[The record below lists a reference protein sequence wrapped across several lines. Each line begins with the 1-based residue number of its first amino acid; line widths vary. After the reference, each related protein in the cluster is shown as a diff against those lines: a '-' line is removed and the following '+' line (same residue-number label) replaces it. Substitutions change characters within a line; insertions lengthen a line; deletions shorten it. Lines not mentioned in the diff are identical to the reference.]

1 MESGWVSAVDS
12 EGRTI
17 WIADATAATA
27 RRLRIQV
34 FGRTVWIDHPFFRTD
49 KVMLRSL
56 RQLYGKKLGASD
68 GDIGHVK
75 DFYFND
81 QQWAIR
87 YVIADTGSW
96 LSGRLVLISPHA
108 FENLHQDGDCLVVN
122 LTRQQIEN
130 SPAIES
136 HKPVS
141 RQYVEEY
148 YRVGETWGVG
158 GFPEAPPAPHLMPS
172 KQASDDLHL
181 QSTQALSGYPIQTS
195 EGAIGHVIDFII
207 DDKSWAICHLVVE
220 TGHWYSRK
228 EIVISPKHIDRIS
241 YEEPKVFVNVTKEAI
256 LEAPQYHV
264 SPLGEAYGDT
274 RNFD

>member
-1 MESGWVSAVDS
+1 
-12 EGRTI
+12 
-17 WIADATAATA
+17 
-27 RRLRIQV
+27 
-34 FGRTVWIDHPFFRTD
+34 
-49 KVMLRSL
+49 MLRSL

-87 YVIADTGSW
+87 YVVADTGSW
-96 LSGRLVLISPHA
+96 LSGRLVLIAHHA
-108 FENLHQDGDCLVVN
+108 FGNLPQEDADCLSVN

-148 YRVGETWGVG
+148 YRRGETWGVG
-158 GFPEAPPAPHLMPS
+158 GFPEAPPPLHLMPN
-172 KQASDDLHL
+172 KPGSDDLHL
-181 QSTQALSGYPIQTS
+181 QSTQALSGYPIQTG
-195 EGAIGHVIDFII
+195 EGAIGHVIDFIME
-207 DDKSWAICHLVVE
+207 DRSWTICHLVVE
-220 TGHWYSRK
+220 TGHWYSHK

-241 YEEPKVFVNVTKEAI
+241 YEESKVFVNVSKEAI

-264 SPLGEAYGDT
+264 SPLGETYGDT

>member
-1 MESGWVSAVDS
+1 
-12 EGRTI
+12 
-17 WIADATAATA
+17 
-27 RRLRIQV
+27 
-34 FGRTVWIDHPFFRTD
+34 
-49 KVMLRSL
+49 MLRSL
-56 RQLYGKKLGASD
+56 RQLYGKKLSASD

-81 QQWAIR
+81 QQWAIC
-87 YVIADTGSW
+87 YVVADTGSW
-96 LSGRLVLISPHA
+96 LSGRLVLISPNA
-108 FENLHQDGDCLVVN
+108 FGNLHQDGDCLLVN
-122 LTRQQIEN
+122 LTRQQIEK

-148 YRVGETWGVG
+148 YRGGETWGVG
-158 GFPEAPPAPHLMPS
+158 GFPEAPPPLHFIPS
-172 KQASDDLHL
+172 EQACDDLHL

-195 EGAIGHVIDFII
+195 EGAIGHVIDFIM
-207 DDKSWAICHLVVE
+207 DDNSWAICHLVVE
-220 TGHWYSRK
+220 TGHWYSHK

-241 YEEPKVFVNVTKEAI
+241 YEESKVFVNVTKEAI

-264 SPLGEAYGDT
+264 SPLGEEYGDS

>member
-1 MESGWVSAVDS
+1 
-12 EGRTI
+12 
-17 WIADATAATA
+17 
-27 RRLRIQV
+27 
-34 FGRTVWIDHPFFRTD
+34 
-49 KVMLRSL
+49 MLLSL

-68 GDIGHVK
+68 GDIGHVR

-87 YVIADTGSW
+87 YVVADTGSW
-96 LSGRLVLISPHA
+96 LSGRLVLISPDA
-108 FENLHQDGDCLVVN
+108 FGNLHQNGDSLFVN

-141 RQYVEEY
+141 LQYQAYWDGV
-148 YRVGETWGVG
+148 ETWSER
-158 GFPEAPPAPHLMPS
+158 GFPEAPPPPRLMPS
-172 KQASDDLHL
+172 KQTSDDLHL

-195 EGAIGHVIDFII
+195 EEAIGHVIDFII
-207 DDKSWAICHLVVE
+207 DDKSRAICHLVVE

-241 YEEPKVFVNVTKEAI
+241 YEESKVFVNVSKEAI

-264 SPLGEAYGDT
+264 CPLGETYGDT

>member
-1 MESGWVSAVDS
+1 
-12 EGRTI
+12 
-17 WIADATAATA
+17 
-27 RRLRIQV
+27 
-34 FGRTVWIDHPFFRTD
+34 
-49 KVMLRSL
+49 MLRSL

-81 QQWAIR
+81 QQWTIR
-87 YVIADTGSW
+87 YVVADTGSW

-108 FENLHQDGDCLVVN
+108 FENLHQDGDCLLVN

-141 RQYVEEY
+141 RQYDEEY
-148 YRVGETWGVG
+148 YRAVDTWGVD
-158 GFPEAPPAPHLMPS
+158 GFPEAPPPPHLTPS
-172 KQASDDLHL
+172 EQASDDLHL
-181 QSTQALSGYPIQTS
+181 QSTQALSGYLIQTS

-228 EIVISPKHIDRIS
+228 EIVISPKNIDRIS
-241 YEEPKVFVNVTKEAI
+241 YKESKVFVNVTKEAI

-264 SPLGEAYGDT
+264 SPLGEEYGDS